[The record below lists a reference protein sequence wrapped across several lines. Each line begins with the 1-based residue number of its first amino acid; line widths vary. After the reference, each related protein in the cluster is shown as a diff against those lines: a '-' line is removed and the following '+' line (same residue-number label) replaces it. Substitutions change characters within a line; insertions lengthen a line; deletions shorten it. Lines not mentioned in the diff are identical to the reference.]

1 MSLGESFHFPTI
13 GLFKWLEDLVPEVL
27 RMKYHSLASDDRI
40 RRRTIADAIEVLH
53 SIPDFTEQSRASV
66 QVDPLPLASGEIVG
80 LVKVQCNGPLPEVI
94 CVVQM
99 PTSSRF
105 RAVRKGSSHQ
115 ESFDIFRLDG
125 AAVDGAGNVKLAD
138 DARLRAVELIP
149 VHLPLEPTELE
160 WRIVHHAIAF
170 IDAEEH
176 CYRRLRDDVP
186 AEFREMVPDVRVLD
200 CNKLSGLD
208 IPSLEAIAAYI
219 AERDRTLRRLS
230 LQKIADALRQ
240 FGMRVPM
247 PSRHV

>member
-1 MSLGESFHFPTI
+1 
-13 GLFKWLEDLVPEVL
+13 
-27 RMKYHSLASDDRI
+27 MKYHSLASDDRI

-138 DARLRAVELIP
+138 DARLRESNSSPYICRLNLLSSNGASSIT
-149 VHLPLEPTELE
+149 PLRSSTP
-160 WRIVHHAIAF
+160 RSIA
-170 IDAEEH
+170 IDA
-176 CYRRLRDDVP
+176 
-186 AEFREMVPDVRVLD
+186 
-200 CNKLSGLD
+200 
-208 IPSLEAIAAYI
+208 
-219 AERDRTLRRLS
+219 
-230 LQKIADALRQ
+230 
-240 FGMRVPM
+240 
-247 PSRHV
+247 